1 MLPELDFVCDIAK
14 GIRRLSLLLLIH
26 IHLTCPVVLFHL
38 SVELPTAQTFSA
50 TAVPHEMEYTH
61 V

>member
-14 GIRRLSLLLLIH
+14 GIRRLSLLPLIH
-26 IHLTCPVVLFHL
+26 IHLTCPVLFHL

-50 TAVPHEMEYTH
+50 MAVPHEMEYTH